1 MMGTHQPQP
10 SLFAYRVDLEQRIR
24 PDHPLRRVRE
34 RVDFSFVRAQ
44 SPPATATKAT
54 CRSIRS

>member
-24 PDHPLRRVRE
+24 FDHPLRRVAAV
-34 RVDFSFVRAQ
+34 VDFSFVRAEV
-44 SPPATATKAT
+44 AA
-54 CRSIRS
+54 CYGHNGNVSIRS

>member
-24 PDHPLRRVRE
+24 FDHPLRRVAAV
-34 RVDFSFVRAQ
+34 VDFSFVRTQVA
-44 SPPATATKAT
+44 S
-54 CRSIRS
+54 CYGWVGVNS